1 MSNKIKIQI
10 ISNHTK
16 YKKDQIIEVEGKE
29 ATPLLTTGKAIRVRK
44 IPEIPKE
51 NKPDKKLKKNDI

>member
-16 YKKDQIIEVEGKE
+16 YKKDQIIEIEQKE
-29 ATPLLTTGKAIRVRK
+29 AIPLLTTGKAIRARK
-44 IPEIPKE
+44 IPEAPKE
-51 NKPDKKLKKNDI
+51 NKSDKKIKKNDI

>member
-16 YKKDQIIEVEGKE
+16 YKKDQIIEVEEKE
-29 ATPLLTTGKAIRVRK
+29 ATPLLTTGKAIRFRK
-44 IPEIPKE
+44 IPEVPKE
-51 NKPDKKLKKNDI
+51 NKLPKKDKKNDI